1 MLNLRMAIFL
11 LIVAGIT
18 LYDKLDRL
26 AYLMW

>member
-1 MLNLRMAIFL
+1 MLNVRMAIFL
-11 LIVAGIT
+11 VIVATIA